1 MDRLR
6 RIWEFVMAILESIA
20 AANAAYSVIKTAL
33 GNGRETAGLIGAVGK
48 FLSAE
53 EDVKE
58 AVQKKK
64 NSPITAITG
73 SSEGDWEEFQH
84 LENLRQ
90 KRAELESYCRLYAPP
105 GTWDRWQQW
114 QMEARK
120 QRQAAKK
127 AAQLAHEKN
136 MEQIQ
141 IAAGVLLAITGVVL
155 AIYYLGVYMGKW

>member
-1 MDRLR
+1 
-6 RIWEFVMAILESIA
+6 MAILESIA

-33 GNGRETAGLIGAVGK
+33 GNGKETAGLISAVGK

-58 AVQKKK
+58 AVQRKK

-84 LENLRQ
+84 LEMLRQ

-114 QMEARK
+114 QVEARK
-120 QRQAAKK
+120 QRKAAKLAAEK
-127 AAQLAHEKN
+127 AREGRMEFVATLAG
-136 MEQIQ
+136 IV
-141 IAAGVLLAITGVVL
+141 IAFSVL
-155 AIYYLGVYMGKW
+155 AVAFYYLGVYLEKW

>member
-1 MDRLR
+1 
-6 RIWEFVMAILESIA
+6 MAILESIA

-33 GNGRETAGLIGAVGK
+33 GNGKETAGLISAVGK

-58 AVQKKK
+58 AIQKKK

-73 SSEGDWEEFQH
+73 SSEGDWEEFNH
-84 LENLRQ
+84 LEMLRQ

-114 QMEARK
+114 QAEARK
-120 QRQAAKK
+120 QRKAAKLAAEK
-127 AAQLAHEKN
+127 AREER
-136 MEQIQ
+136 MEFVATLVGI
-141 IAAGVLLAITGVVL
+141 VL
-155 AIYYLGVYMGKW
+155 ALSVISLGLYYLGVYLEKW

>member
-1 MDRLR
+1 
-6 RIWEFVMAILESIA
+6 MAILESIA

-33 GNGRETAGLIGAVGK
+33 GNGKETAGLISAVGK

-53 EDVKE
+53 EDIKD
-58 AVQKKK
+58 AINKKK
-64 NSPITAITG
+64 ASPITMITG

-90 KRAELESYCRLYAPP
+90 KRQELESYCRLYAPP

-114 QMEARK
+114 QAEARK

-127 AAQLAHEKN
+127 AAEKAREER
-136 MEQIQ
+136 ME
-141 IAAGVLLAITGVVL
+141 LLATLVGILMAVGTIVTAVYFLGR
-155 AIYYLGVYMGKW
+155 YLERW

>member
-1 MDRLR
+1 
-6 RIWEFVMAILESIA
+6 MAILESIA

-33 GNGRETAGLIGAVGK
+33 GNGKETAGLISAVGK

-53 EDVKE
+53 EDVKD
-58 AVQKKK
+58 AINRKKS
-64 NSPITAITG
+64 SPITMITG

-90 KRAELESYCRLYAPP
+90 KRQELESYCRLYAPP

-114 QMEARK
+114 QAEARK

-127 AAQLAHEKN
+127 AAEKAREERMEALATLVGIL
-136 MEQIQ
+136 MAVGTIVT
-141 IAAGVLLAITGVVL
+141 ALYFLGR
-155 AIYYLGVYMGKW
+155 YLERW

>member
-1 MDRLR
+1 
-6 RIWEFVMAILESIA
+6 MAILESIA

-33 GNGRETAGLIGAVGK
+33 GNGKETAGLIGAVGK

-53 EDVKE
+53 EDVKD
-58 AVQKKK
+58 AINRKK

-114 QMEARK
+114 QAEARK

-127 AAQLAHEKN
+127 AARLAQEKR
-136 MEQIQ
+136 MESIQ
-141 IAAGVLLAITGVVL
+141 ITAGIVL
-155 AIYYLGVYMGKW
+155 AVTTIVVGIYYLGVYLDRW

>member
-1 MDRLR
+1 
-6 RIWEFVMAILESIA
+6 MAILESIA

-33 GNGRETAGLIGAVGK
+33 GNGKETAGLISAVGK

-53 EDVKE
+53 EDVKD
-58 AVQKKK
+58 AINKKK
-64 NSPITAITG
+64 ASPITMITG

-90 KRAELESYCRLYAPP
+90 KRQELESYCRLYAPP

-114 QMEARK
+114 QAEARK

-127 AAQLAHEKN
+127 AAEKAREERMEALATLVGIL
-136 MEQIQ
+136 MAVGTIVT
-141 IAAGVLLAITGVVL
+141 ALYFLGR
-155 AIYYLGVYMGKW
+155 YLERW